1 MSTFTARDADA
12 LLVNLGAEIHHSE
25 HTVGFIRLTGNKRL
39 RLYHGNHP
47 GDLPTFVYQK
57 WKQALKLS
65 DEEMRAL
72 ARGKLDG
79 EAVLALIRKRYG
91 YG

>member
-1 MSTFTARDADA
+1 MTSFTARDADA
-12 LLVNLGAEIHHSE
+12 ILINLGAEIHHSE
-25 HTVGFIRLTGNKRL
+25 HTVGFVGLTQNRRI

-65 DEEMRAL
+65 DGEMRSL
-72 ARGKLDG
+72 AHGRLEG
-79 EAVLALIRKRYG
+79 EAALALIRKRYG
-91 YG
+91 V